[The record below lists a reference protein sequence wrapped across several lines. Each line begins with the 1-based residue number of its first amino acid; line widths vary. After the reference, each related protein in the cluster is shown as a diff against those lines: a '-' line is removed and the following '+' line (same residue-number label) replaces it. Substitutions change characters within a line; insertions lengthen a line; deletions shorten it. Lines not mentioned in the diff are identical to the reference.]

1 MKKGYNELVGLQAT
15 FSKVIPRY
23 SLTHHYGWMEDDVII
38 SIGTIRGCDM
48 HRYDPIIEL
57 MACLRNAYAP
67 AIVSIWQ
74 QVTASYI
81 REYYQLR
88 PNFRPQSM
96 GLPGR
101 WDHWAEK

>member
-1 MKKGYNELVGLQAT
+1 
-15 FSKVIPRY
+15 
-23 SLTHHYGWMEDDVII
+23 
-38 SIGTIRGCDM
+38 M

-57 MACLRNAYAP
+57 MVHLRNAYAP
-67 AIVSIWQ
+67 AIQAIWQ

-88 PNFRPQSM
+88 ADFTPKRL

-101 WDHWAEK
+101 WELWAER